1 MSQIAIGVDENTA
14 LHYEG
19 SPTLYG
25 HAIWPTPF
33 LSIASHIG
41 TFANWTRSTHV
52 SNLQN
57 AEMVFREDF
66 FDPVARIR
74 RGRLYTRSTAANP
87 ATWHVQRHPAYSA
100 RGQSNM
106 SGPNTIVGQDA
117 NGFIQTRLITF
128 VSWTASESFFA
139 NRRNAVLILGFADRV
154 ASHTILDV
162 ERLANGEELIT
173 VRTRASLGI
182 LPELIES
189 AIPEAFSAL
198 ALEQYE
204 KAANAAFRDDAE
216 SVVDRCREAAAAALI
231 AERSQF
237 VEPNSTNLGKDLGDL
252 ANFFTTPQFGEK
264 GGRVILSNSARIIAR
279 MHARSKSSERV
290 NKGHGALTEGDAE
303 CALSLLGTIYRE
315 LGWTR

>member
-1 MSQIAIGVDENTA
+1 MSQIAIGIDENTG
-14 LHYEG
+14 LYYEG
-19 SPTLYG
+19 SVSLYG

-41 TFANWTRSTHV
+41 TLDKWKRSNNV
-52 SNLQN
+52 SNIKD

-66 FDPVARIR
+66 FDPVARVR
-74 RGRLYTRSTAANP
+74 RGRLYTRHTIMNP
-87 ATWHVQRHPAYSA
+87 AAWHVQRHPAYPD
-100 RGQSNM
+100 RVHSNR
-106 SGPNTIVGQDA
+106 SGPNMLVGQDS
-117 NGFIQTRLITF
+117 NGFIQTSLMTF
-128 VSWTASESFFA
+128 LSWTASEEFFA
-139 NRRNAVLILGFADRV
+139 NRRSTVLVLGFADRV

-173 VRTRASLGI
+173 LRTRASLGV

-198 ALEQYE
+198 VLEQYE

-216 SVVDRCREAAAAALI
+216 SVVDRCREAATAALI
-231 AERSQF
+231 AERSKSVDQD
-237 VEPNSTNLGKDLGDL
+237 STNPGKDLGAL
-252 ANFFTTPQFGEK
+252 ANFFANEQFGK
-264 GGRVILSNSARIIAR
+264 NGGWAILSNSAKIIAR

-290 NKGHGALTEGDAE
+290 NKEIAGLTEGDAE

-315 LGWTR
+315 LKWTR